1 MKRFIL
7 FAAVILGLASC
18 KSHSSQNAIAPLSN
32 GGNDASCVFLTKD
45 EAGNPAVSWAEV
57 DSAKVKHFYLSFW
70 DVKTSG
76 FGPKTEVPVPG
87 NTKFH
92 EEGMPKIAFK
102 SDGTIVATFETSVP
116 VEGARFGTGDI
127 KYAVSADR
135 GKTWTEPVSVQA
147 GYPDGGSIGFSNM
160 LRLDDGEI
168 GIAWLGTGPAS
179 VVGRPV
185 MFAKSTKEGGF
196 TRAILVDSVACQ
208 CCRIAL
214 STDGNGDVKLAFRNL
229 LPGSVRDISITG
241 SADNGN
247 SFIRPVSFSGDDW
260 IIDGCPHDGPSIV
273 NNADN
278 TFAAWYAGSSA
289 HENAGVYYAELDKG
303 NHTLTKRMIAARGK
317 FIQLCLMPDGTRI
330 IGYNESYSERDS
342 TFNKIVIGKINDKG
356 YFIREVT
363 QPGVQGFYPMV
374 TSAGNDH
381 VVIAWKDR
389 GKIFYRRVAT
399 SDISTE
405 LPEVDFKLPDLKNLI
420 GQKMKVPNKT
430 DPACGMELSNQ
441 MAKDTAV
448 IDGKVTGFCSPECK
462 EKYLKG
468 L

>member
-1 MKRFIL
+1 MKRVIL
-7 FAAVILGLASC
+7 FSIITLALISC
-18 KSHSSQNAIAPLSN
+18 KSNSSRDVITLLSN
-32 GGNDASCVFLTKD
+32 DGKEASCVFITKD
-45 EAGNPAVSWAEV
+45 ETGNPAVSWAEV

-70 DVKTSG
+70 NMKAGD
-76 FGPKTEVPVPG
+76 FGQKIEVPVPQ

-102 SDGTIVATFETSVP
+102 SDGSIIATFETSVP

-127 KYAVSADR
+127 KYAISTDR
-135 GKTWTEPVSVQA
+135 GKSWTEPVSVQA

-196 TRAILVDSVACQ
+196 TKAILIDSVACQ

-241 SADNGN
+241 SSNNGN
-247 SFIRPVSFSGDDW
+247 SFIQPVSFSGDDW
-260 IIDGCPHDGPSIV
+260 VIDGCPHDGPSIV
-273 NNADN
+273 NNYDN

-289 HENAGVYYAELDKG
+289 RENAGVYYAELDK
-303 NHTLTKRMIAARGK
+303 NNNTLTKRMIAARGK

-330 IGYNESYSERDS
+330 MGYNESYSEGDS
-342 TFNKIVIGKINDKG
+342 IFNKIVIGKINGKG
-356 YFIREVT
+356 YFIKEMTKPRS
-363 QPGVQGFYPMV
+363 QGFYPVV
-374 TSAGNDH
+374 TPVSNDH

-389 GKIFYRRVAT
+389 GKIFYRTAAV
-399 SDISTE
+399 SDITTE
-405 LPEVDFKLPDLKNLI
+405 LAEEDLKLLDMKNI
-420 GQKMKVPNKT
+420 VGQKMNVTNET
-430 DPACGMELSNQ
+430 DPACGMELINQ
-441 MAKDTAV
+441 MAKDTTLK
-448 IDGKVTGFCSPECK
+448 DGKIIGFCSRECK
-462 EKYLKG
+462 ENYLKS